1 MRCQSL
7 QRARQVPEKTNVG
20 SISVL
25 TPHAN
30 NAALTNTVQSR
41 AASATAT
48 AAAAARAN
56 RRPSS
61 AGGQRHGAHHALG
74 GKLHLKQRQRSSHE
88 FVQESRGAT
97 MLRDVTGGPL
107 Q

>member
-74 GKLHLKQRQRSSHE
+74 GKLHLKQRQRSSQE